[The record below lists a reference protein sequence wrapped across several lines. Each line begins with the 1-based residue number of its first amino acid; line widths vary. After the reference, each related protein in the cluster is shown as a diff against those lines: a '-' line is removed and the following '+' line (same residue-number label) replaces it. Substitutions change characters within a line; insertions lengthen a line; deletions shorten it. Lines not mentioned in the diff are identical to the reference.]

1 MAIAHI
7 TKADIKRG
15 KKILK
20 KALEAAEQ
28 HPFDPDFQPVARF
41 QGTLLSP
48 YICISNIRSLIVRQD
63 KAGWYAELL
72 LKNVPEGWPDV
83 VGTASALPLSS
94 KNLALLCAYEMVND
108 QYQMER
114 AGLAPKNPFPGS
126 PFIVGNE
133 VIFASYDGNW

>member
-28 HPFDPDFQPVARF
+28 HPFDPDFQPVAGF

-48 YICISNIRSLIVRQD
+48 YICISNIRSLIVRED
-63 KAGWYAELL
+63 KEGWYAELL

-83 VGTASALPLSS
+83 VGTASALPLPS
-94 KNLALLCAYEMVND
+94 KNLALLCA
-108 QYQMER
+108 
-114 AGLAPKNPFPGS
+114 
-126 PFIVGNE
+126 
-133 VIFASYDGNW
+133 

>member
-1 MAIAHI
+1 MTTAHI
-7 TKADIKRG
+7 TKADIQRG

-28 HPFDPDFQPVARF
+28 HPFDPGFRPVSAL
-41 QGTLLSP
+41 QGTQLSP

-72 LKNVPEGWPDV
+72 LKDVPEGWPDV
-83 VGTASALPLSS
+83 VGTASARPLPSR
-94 KNLALLCAYEMVND
+94 NAAMRCAYEMVND

-114 AGLAPKNPFPGS
+114 AGRAPKNPFPGS
-126 PFIVGNE
+126 PFIFGNK
-133 VIFASYDGNW
+133 VVFVSYDGNW